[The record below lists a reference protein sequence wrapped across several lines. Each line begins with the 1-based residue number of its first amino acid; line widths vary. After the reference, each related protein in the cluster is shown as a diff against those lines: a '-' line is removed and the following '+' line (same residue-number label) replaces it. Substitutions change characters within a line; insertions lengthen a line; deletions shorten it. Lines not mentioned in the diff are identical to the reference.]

1 MQKSVIIV
9 AGGSGIRMN
18 SDLPKQFMKVAGKPV
33 LMHTMLKFY
42 HYDQQI
48 NLILVLPHEHI
59 ETWNLLC
66 SQHRFFIP
74 HQIETGGKERFFS
87 VKNGLKYIEKMGL
100 VAIHD
105 GVRPLVSGELIK
117 NSFEAAAKFG
127 SAIPVIKPSESIRKI
142 DNSSSFTVDREQYR
156 LVQTPQTFMASLILE
171 AYELPW
177 QPQFTDDAT
186 VLEASGHIT
195 HLIEGAPE
203 NIKITRPSDL
213 LFAEALLN
221 QDFRKGI

>member
-9 AGGSGIRMN
+9 AGGLGMRMN
-18 SDLPKQFMKVAGKPV
+18 SDIPKQFLVIAGKPV
-33 LMHTMLKFY
+33 LMHTLLKFY
-42 HYDQQI
+42 HFYQQI
-48 NLILVLPHEHI
+48 NIVLVLPHEHI

-74 HQIETGGKERFFS
+74 HQIETGGTERFYS
-87 VKNGLKYIEKMGL
+87 VKNGLKHIDEKGV

-105 GVRPLVSGELIK
+105 GARPLVSGELIQ

-142 DNSSSFTVDREQYR
+142 DCSNSDPVDRDHYR
-156 LVQTPQTFMASLILE
+156 LVQTPQTFKASLILE

-186 VLEASGHIT
+186 VLEAAGHKV

-213 LFAEALLN
+213 IFAEALLN
-221 QDFRKGI
+221 QDFRKEI